1 MTLDP
6 TTKTS
11 LPEHLVT
18 GQAAEALA
26 AAYLQSQKMKLVA
39 KNFRCEYGEIDL
51 IMQDGNSLVF
61 IEVRLRSNASFGG
74 AAMSVT
80 RSKQEKIKRTAQRY
94 MQLHGESAC
103 RFDVFLMHAIDINA
117 VEWLKNAF

>member
-1 MTLDP
+1 MTFGQ
-6 TTKTS
+6 TAKTS

-26 AAYLQSQKMKLVA
+26 AAYLQSQKLKLLE

-51 IMQDGNSLVF
+51 VMQDGETLVF
-61 IEVRLRSNASFGG
+61 IEVRMRSNANFGG

-80 RSKQEKIKRTAQRY
+80 HTKQQKIKRSAQRY
-94 MQLHGESAC
+94 MQLHGETAC
-103 RFDVFLMHAIDINA
+103 RFDVVLMRAIDINTL
-117 VEWLKNAF
+117 EWLKDAF

>member
-1 MTLDP
+1 MTFGQ
-6 TTKTS
+6 TAKTS

-18 GQAAEALA
+18 GKAAEALA
-26 AAYLQSQKMKLVA
+26 AAYLQSQKLKLLE

-51 IMQDGNSLVF
+51 VMQDGETLVF
-61 IEVRLRSNASFGG
+61 IEVRMRSNTNFGG

-80 RSKQEKIKRTAQRY
+80 HAKQQKLRRSAQRY

-103 RFDVFLMHAIDINA
+103 RFDVVLMHAIDINA

>member
-1 MTLDP
+1 MTFGL

-26 AAYLQSQKMKLVA
+26 AAYLQSQKLKLVA
-39 KNFRCEYGEIDL
+39 KNFRYEYGEIDL

-103 RFDVFLMHAIDINA
+103 RFDVILMHAIDINA